1 MRKLN
6 ALPLILMILF
16 SVFATLPIAFSII
29 DNSLEVKVIVPCCW
43 AARTRTH
50 GIPPTDDSMT
60 NSHYGLLTYHSY
72 STINY
77 YINPKNAYGF
87 SSADVVSTITT
98 SVNTWDKETSYQVF
112 SYKGTTTR
120 VAGKRDGYNVISW
133 GRYSAGVIAVTMSW
147 VSGGQTIEVD
157 CMMNTRFNWS
167 LTGEAGK
174 MDVQDIMTHE
184 LGHFC
189 GIADLYNNAD
199 YWLTMY
205 GFSGYGLTYGRTLG
219 LGDING
225 LKAVYGA

>member
-6 ALPLILMILF
+6 ALPLVLMVLF
-16 SVFATLPIAFSII
+16 SVFATLPIAFSIT
-29 DNSLEVKVIVPCCW
+29 DPSVKLKVVVTY
-43 AARTRTH
+43 A
-50 GIPPTDDSMT
+50 IPPTDDSMT
-60 NSHYGLLTYHSY
+60 NSHYELLTYRSY

-77 YINPKNAYGF
+77 YINTKNTYGF
-87 SSADVVSTITT
+87 SSAAVVSTITT
-98 SVNTWDKETSYQVF
+98 SVNTWDKETSYQIF

-120 VAGKRDGYNVISW
+120 AAGKRDGYNVIAW
-133 GRYSAGVIAVTMSW
+133 GKYSVGVIAVTMSW
-147 VSGGQTIEVD
+147 VSGGQVLEVD
-157 CMMNTRFNWS
+157 CMMNTRFKWS

-174 MDVQDIMTHE
+174 MDVQNIMTHE

-189 GIADLYNNAD
+189 GLKDLYNDAD

-205 GFSGYGLTYGRTLG
+205 GYSDYGLTYARTLG

>member
-6 ALPLILMILF
+6 TLPLVLMILF
-16 SVFATLPIAFSII
+16 SVFATLSLAFSTIDTSVEAKII
-29 DNSLEVKVIVPCCW
+29 VTYAI
-43 AARTRTH
+43 A
-50 GIPPTDDSMT
+50 PTDDSMT
-60 NSHYGLLTYHSY
+60 NPDYQLLSYHSY

-77 YINPKNAYGF
+77 YINPKNTCGF
-87 SSADVVSTITT
+87 ASTAVVSTITT

-133 GRYSAGVIAVTMSW
+133 GKYSAGVIAVTMSW
-147 VSGGQTIEVD
+147 VSGGQTLEVD
-157 CMMNTRFNWS
+157 CMMNTRFKWS

-174 MDVQDIMTHE
+174 MDVQNIMTHE

-189 GIADLYNNAD
+189 GLKDLYNDAD

-205 GFSGYGLTYGRTLG
+205 GYSNYALTYARTLG

>member
-6 ALPLILMILF
+6 ALPLILMIILPL
-16 SVFATLPIAFSII
+16 FATLPIALSII
-29 DNSLEVKVIVPCCW
+29 DNSSEARVIVTY
-43 AARTRTH
+43 A
-50 GIPPTDDSMT
+50 IPPTDDSMT
-60 NSHYGLLTYHSY
+60 NPHYELLTYRSY

-77 YINPKNAYGF
+77 YVNTKNTYGF
-87 SSADVVSTITT
+87 SSAAVVSTITT
-98 SVNTWDKETSYQVF
+98 SVNTWDQKTSYQVF

-120 VAGKRDGYNVISW
+120 GAGKRDGYNVISW

-157 CMMNTRFNWS
+157 CMMNTRFKWS

-174 MDVQDIMTHE
+174 MDVQNIMTHE

-189 GIADLYNNAD
+189 GLKDLYNDAD

-205 GFSGYGLTYGRTLG
+205 GYSNYGLTYARTLG